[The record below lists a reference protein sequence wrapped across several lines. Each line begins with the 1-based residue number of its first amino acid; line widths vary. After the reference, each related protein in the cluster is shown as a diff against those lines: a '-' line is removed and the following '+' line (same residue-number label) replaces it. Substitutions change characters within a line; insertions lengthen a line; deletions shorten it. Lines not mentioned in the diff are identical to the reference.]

1 MSDPALTIRAEQAD
15 SALLSLQ
22 IGDQGEF
29 SAAILNGL
37 PIATASIA
45 SVRCEVDLHTLPQP
59 SAVALLRDI
68 RRILCPGG
76 RARIVCTDL
85 AALVDHYLSDKS
97 PTAEEVF
104 MGRSRWFSP
113 GEMLRRRIGNSASN
127 CVLDETDLVRLCCLV
142 GLMAEGIAHEDGLL
156 VADLVKPARPATTA
170 DLPLVSVLIA
180 AYRPDFLD
188 EALLSARAQTWR
200 NIEIVVGDDCPD
212 GAVGD
217 VVRRHVAEDPRIR
230 YVRHEKPLEGRGRGN
245 YVYLFEQSDGEFIK
259 YLNDDDLLD
268 SSCIERMALCLLA
281 NGGATLVTSHR
292 RLIDSSGATLP
303 DIPPTRRPV
312 RYDTVIDGAVAIN
325 NMLRTRSNW
334 IGEPTTVMFR
344 RSDIRSDE
352 PDLLSFAGLQAPA
365 NSDTTLWTH
374 LLSQG
379 DLIYLIDSLS
389 SFRQHDGQGQ
399 RGSDFLDRALKA
411 WALLTTDATQMG
423 LTQRPGTKLHGRPL
437 DVRPWWGAAAQAAIG
452 DADRHVDAGDL
463 TAAIATLATA
473 VEGEPDDAVIRLYR
487 AQLAAETGD
496 LGAALQDLVA
506 ATSASPHYAPAQ
518 EQLAALHHEQGNVD
532 GVEAALHQLSL
543 YHP

>member
-1 MSDPALTIRAEQAD
+1 VSKPGLTIRAGQAD
-15 SALLSLQ
+15 PALVSLQ
-22 IGDQGEF
+22 VGDRSEL

-68 RRILCPGG
+68 RRVLCPGG
-76 RARIVCTDL
+76 RARIISTDL
-85 AALVDHYLSDKS
+85 AALIDRYVSDKS

-104 MGRSRWFSP
+104 LGRNRWLSP
-113 GEMLRRRIGNSASN
+113 SEMLLRRIGISGGN
-127 CVLDETDLVRLCCLV
+127 CVLDEDDLVRLCGLV
-142 GLMAEGIAHEDGLL
+142 GLQLESVDREHGLL
-156 VADLVKPARPATTA
+156 VAELVRPQRPVTTA
-170 DLPLVSVLIA
+170 DIPLVSVLIA

-188 EALLSARAQTWR
+188 EALLSARTQTWR
-200 NIEIVVGDDCPD
+200 NLEIIVGDDCPD
-212 GAVGD
+212 NAVGD
-217 VVRRHVAEDPRIR
+217 VVKRHLGEDSRIR

-245 YVYLFEQSDGEFIK
+245 YVYLFEQSNGEFIK

-268 SSCIERMALCLLA
+268 SGCVERMALCLLA
-281 NGGATLVTSHR
+281 NSGVTLVTSHR
-292 RLIDSSGATLP
+292 KLIDTFGNTLP

-344 RSDIRSDE
+344 RSDIRTDE

-411 WALLTTDATQMG
+411 WALLATDATQMG
-423 LTQRPGTKLHGRPL
+423 LTQRPSTQLHGHPL
-437 DVRPWWGAAAQAAIG
+437 EIRPWWGSEALAAIE
-452 DADRHVDAGDL
+452 DADGYVDAGDL
-463 TAAIATLATA
+463 PAAIAILGTA

-496 LGAALQDLVA
+496 LDAALQDLVA
-506 ATSASPHYAPAQ
+506 ATSASPYYAPAQ